1 MSYVEFGCRA
11 ALAFVFFVACTSKIH
26 SRRSYREFRDS
37 LTDLGLPSAGLLRAL
52 SLGIPAAEGGTVIL
66 LAINRASWWGLIAAA
81 ALVGSFAAGIAV
93 AGARGRVVRCR
104 CFGDSR
110 APSSS
115 PHLLRN
121 VVLLAAAAAGVL
133 AGLAPGGPARA
144 PAVVF
149 AVGLGLIAAAL
160 FLRWDEL
167 AFLFT
172 PAPGRRGGKLRS
184 TS

>member
-1 MSYVEFGCRA
+1 MAYLESGCRA
-11 ALAFVFFVACTSKIH
+11 ALAFVFLIACTSKIH

-37 LTDLGLPSAGLLRAL
+37 LNDLGLSSAGLLRAL

-66 LAINRASWWGLIAAA
+66 LAIDRASWWGLIAAA
-81 ALVGSFAAGIAV
+81 VLVGSFTAGIAA

-104 CFGDSR
+104 CFGDSG
-110 APSSS
+110 APSGS
-115 PHLLRN
+115 PHILRN
-121 VVLLAAAAAGVL
+121 GVLLAAAVTGIL
-133 AGLAPGGPARA
+133 AGLAPGGPVRA

-149 AVGLGLIAAAL
+149 AVGLGLIAAGL

-167 AFLFT
+167 AFLFA
-172 PAPGRRGGKLRS
+172 PAPGRRGHKLRS